1 MKAELLKLCKLK
13 KIQQMLS
20 QIPDEVFTYK
30 YCRNLQLKLNS
41 FKDNYIIPE
50 IITLKEYDELNFKI
64 SQRIGQ
70 SYLFGEL
77 QLGKLKFNFH
87 DYMYQDTSKLAVYGF
102 YCTKY
107 KTTINLQFK
116 NKKLNKLTINY
127 HEVSVKE
134 FKEMKYLLN
143 HLELLAFQ

>member
-1 MKAELLKLCKLK
+1 MRDQLLNLCKLK
-13 KIQQMLS
+13 KIQQILS

-41 FKDNYIIPE
+41 FKDNYIISN

-64 SQRIGQ
+64 SQKIDQ
-70 SYLFGEL
+70 SYLIGEL

-87 DYMYQDTSKLAVYGF
+87 DYMYQDTSKLAIYGF
-102 YCTKY
+102 YCTRY

-116 NKKLNKLTINY
+116 NKRLNSLTIDY

-134 FKEMKYLLN
+134 FKEMKYLLD
-143 HLELLAFQ
+143 HPELMAFQ